1 VAGLEAARAAALRGH
16 EVVLFERRAQVGGR
30 ARLAGTRRGRERWAR
45 YIDWLQDEAEAAGA
59 ELRTDV
65 AATAQAVLAESPD
78 AVILATGSQLR
89 LSAAPPGPVPAI
101 DVDVLLENGVP
112 AVGSQSAL
120 VLDDEGG
127 FLAPTAAERLDA
139 EGFTVEIVT
148 THPAVGA
155 EIDPTQQPFVFR
167 RLALAG
173 VVMTPHLSGVSSDA
187 DGVTLRN
194 IYTERDERR
203 EGVGLVVMAGYR
215 RAVVDLRD
223 ELTAL
228 RPELRLVVAGDAVAP
243 RTLLDAVAE
252 GARAG
257 ADV

>member
-1 VAGLEAARAAALRGH
+1 
-16 EVVLFERRAQVGGR
+16 VV
-30 ARLAGTRRGRERWAR
+30 
-45 YIDWLQDEAEAAGA
+45 
-59 ELRTDV
+59 
-65 AATAQAVLAESPD
+65 
-78 AVILATGSQLR
+78 LATGSELR
-89 LSAAPPGPVPAI
+89 PAAALPGPVPAI
-101 DVDVLLENGVP
+101 DVDVLLESGVP
-112 AVGSQSAL
+112 PVESRTAL

-127 FLAPTAAERLDA
+127 FLAPTAAERLAA

-173 VVMTPHLSGVSSDA
+173 VAMTPHLSGVSSDA
-187 DGVTLRN
+187 GGVTLRN

-203 EGVGLVVMAGYR
+203 EGVGLAVMAGYR
-215 RAVVDLRD
+215 RAVLDLRD

-228 RPELRLVVAGDAVAP
+228 APQLRVVVAGDALAP

>member
-1 VAGLEAARAAALRGH
+1 
-16 EVVLFERRAQVGGR
+16 
-30 ARLAGTRRGRERWAR
+30 
-45 YIDWLQDEAEAAGA
+45 
-59 ELRTDV
+59 
-65 AATAQAVLAESPD
+65 VLAEAPD
-78 AVILATGSQLR
+78 AVVLATGSELR
-89 LSAAPPGPVPAI
+89 PSAALPGPVPAI
-101 DVDVLLENGVP
+101 DVDMLLESGVQG
-112 AVGSQSAL
+112 VQSPSAP

-127 FLAPTAAERLDA
+127 FLAPTAAERLVA
-139 EGFTVEIVT
+139 ERFTVEIAT
-148 THPAVGA
+148 THPVVGA

-173 VVMTPHLSGVSSDA
+173 VVMTPHLSGISSDA

-194 IYTERDERR
+194 VYTERDERR

-215 RAVVDLRD
+215 RAVVDLRG

-228 RPELRLVVAGDAVAP
+228 RPELRLVAAGDALAP